1 MMYNL
6 NKIHNFHKCIMGW
19 GNMKKL
25 IMVMTLMLT
34 LIVTGCSKEE
44 DFQIEYQDL
53 TKEQFELLTL
63 TGNRVFKYNLKNLPN
78 DKKYRLELVYEVYKN
93 NKKVKEESFL
103 GIGYEPMDET
113 LDDSTLAINIQ
124 DKKITSFLGGASSY
138 IDIDEDISKLSQY
151 QPFSGKT
158 EIKLGDEIYLFQGS
172 IGEYNLINISS
183 GRLSKEEKNK
193 IIKGNELNVF
203 IKLVCKG

>member
-1 MMYNL
+1 MYNL
-6 NKIHNFHKCIMGW
+6 NKIHNFHKYIMGW

-93 NKKVKEESFL
+93 NKKVKEESFF

-113 LDDSTLAINIQ
+113 LEDSTLAINVQ
-124 DKKITSFLGGASSY
+124 DKKITSFLSGASSY

-151 QPFSGKT
+151 QSFSGNT
-158 EIKLGDEIYLFQGS
+158 EIKLGDEIYLFQGTK
-172 IGEYNLINISS
+172 GEYNLINISS

-193 IIKGNELNVF
+193 IIKGNELNIF

>member
-6 NKIHNFHKCIMGW
+6 NKIHNFHKYIMGW

-93 NKKVKEESFL
+93 NKKVKEESFF

-113 LDDSTLAINIQ
+113 LEDSTLAINVQ
-124 DKKITSFLGGASSY
+124 DKKITSFLSGASSY

-151 QPFSGKT
+151 QSFSGNT
-158 EIKLGDEIYLFQGS
+158 EIKLGDEIYLFQGTK
-172 IGEYNLINISS
+172 GEYNLINISS

-193 IIKGNELNVF
+193 IIKGNELNIF

>member
-1 MMYNL
+1 MIYNL

-25 IMVMTLMLT
+25 VMLMTLMLT
-34 LIVTGCSKEE
+34 LIATGCSKGKC
-44 DFQIEYQDL
+44 FRIEYQDL
-53 TKEQFELLTL
+53 TKQQFELLIL

-93 NKKVKEESFL
+93 NKNVKEESFL

-113 LDDSTLAINIQ
+113 LEDSTLAINIQ
-124 DKKITSFLGGASSY
+124 DKKITSFLGGASSC

-151 QPFSGKT
+151 QPFSGNT
-158 EIKLGDEIYLFQGS
+158 EIKFGDEIYLFQGTK
-172 IGEYNLINISS
+172 GEYNLINISS